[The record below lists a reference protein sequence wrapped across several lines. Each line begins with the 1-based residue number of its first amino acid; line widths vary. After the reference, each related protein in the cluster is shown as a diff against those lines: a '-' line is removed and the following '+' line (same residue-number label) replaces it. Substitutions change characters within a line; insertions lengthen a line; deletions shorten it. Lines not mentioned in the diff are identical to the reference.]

1 MYSVKQAAEILHL
14 TEHTIRYYT
23 DQGLVPHMKRDK
35 NNNRIFDEASL
46 KWLECAKHLRKC
58 GMSVADIKTYVNLC
72 LEGDSTT
79 QERYDIFMKQKHIAQ
94 VQLEEAKERATY
106 IEEKTEAYL
115 DILQGVDSDD
125 MNTVN
130 KQAEPF
136 K

>member
-125 MNTVN
+125 INHAN
-130 KQAEPF
+130 
-136 K
+136 